1 MQSSNSVNDK
11 NNIQFVDR
19 SKVIGEIQLKPKVRA
34 AQVIGNSI
42 YSFPV
47 YTFTTD
53 DIVSFSSLCFS
64 D

>member
-1 MQSSNSVNDK
+1 MG
-11 NNIQFVDR
+11 R

-53 DIVSFSSLCFS
+53 DKEVHCFILIILFLRLNVPAS
-64 D
+64 